1 MYIFM
6 AHIIVREVAAQV
18 AGKALSIS
26 LSLLSLLMGSQL
38 RKFLWDS

>member
-26 LSLLSLLMGSQL
+26 LSLITANGVSITQVSLG
-38 RKFLWDS
+38 